1 MTTLQKLARSIDME
15 ILQTAINAIDR
26 DVYESVSIDR
36 ARQTLQYLQEVV
48 ENDAEA
54 GTASVADMITA
65 LQDLVE

>member
-15 ILQTAINAIDR
+15 ILQTAINAMDR